1 MRIMNL
7 TLQGHCEGH
16 TDGDREGDKNS
27 DIDPYK
33 YKVGFSLS

>member
-1 MRIMNL
+1 MNL

>member
-1 MRIMNL
+1 MWIMNL
-7 TLQGHCEGH
+7 TLHGHCEGH
-16 TDGDREGDKNS
+16 TDGDSEGDKNS

>member
-1 MRIMNL
+1 MWIMNL
-7 TLQGHCEGH
+7 TLHGHCKGH
-16 TDGDREGDKNS
+16 TDGDTERDKNS